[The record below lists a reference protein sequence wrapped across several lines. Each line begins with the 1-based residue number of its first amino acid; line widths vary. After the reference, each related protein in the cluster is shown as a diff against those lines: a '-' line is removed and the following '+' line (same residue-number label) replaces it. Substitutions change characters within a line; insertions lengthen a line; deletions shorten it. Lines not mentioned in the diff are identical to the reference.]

1 MKPIISIV
9 LGTYNRFNFLKLFLD
24 SLRKE
29 MGSFPYETIIID
41 GGSTDGT
48 LLWLIEQKDI
58 ILILQHNHG
67 EWNGKKIERKPWGYF
82 MNLGFKCAQGK
93 YICMLSDD
101 CLIVPG
107 SIINGY
113 NLFEQ
118 KLKEGVN
125 VGAIAFYWR
134 DYPDTPIESFF
145 EHSQSSTKYKIGQVY
160 GNKMFVNHGMYLRK
174 AIEDVG
180 YIDEENYFF
189 YYADVDLSLKIW
201 QKGYIIIDSPN
212 SYIEHFSH
220 ANLTARK
227 SNLEQIKKD
236 SDSFHKWEQI
246 YGNSAGDLIEKE
258 FNDPYRV
265 YEKFPKVSIIY
276 KTYKFKKK
284 IKPFLKELIKKII
297 PKKYYKKLKL
307 LFFSSKFNK

>member
-9 LGTYNRFNFLKLFLD
+9 LGTYNRINFLKLFLD

-29 MGSFPYETIIID
+29 MNDFLYETIIID

-48 LLWLIEQKDI
+48 LPWLVEQKDI

-107 SIINGY
+107 SIMNGY

-118 KLKEGVN
+118 KLKDGVN
-125 VGAIAFYWR
+125 VGAVAFYWR
-134 DYPDTPIESFF
+134 DYPDQI
-145 EHSQSSTKYKIGQVY
+145 KYRVGQAQ
-160 GNKMFVNHGMYLRK
+160 GNKIFVNHGMYLRK
-174 AIEDVG
+174 AVEEVG

-189 YYADVDLSLKIW
+189 YHADTDLSLRLW

-220 ANLTARK
+220 ATLSVRK
-227 SNLEQIKKD
+227 SNEEKEKKD
-236 SDSFHKWEQI
+236 WEYYLKKWNGVFYNEN
-246 YGNSAGDLIEKE
+246 GNYTSSWIEKE
-258 FNDPYRV
+258 YFDSNLTV
-265 YEKFPKVSIIY
+265 KKFPKPTVKYVFSKKRSNLKV
-276 KTYKFKKK
+276 KTRNL
-284 IKPFLKELIKKII
+284 LKSFI
-297 PKKYYKKLKL
+297 PKKYRKKIKGV
-307 LFFSSKFNK
+307 FHIKST

>member
-24 SLRKE
+24 SLREE

-48 LLWLIEQKDI
+48 LPWLIEQKDI

-134 DYPDTPIESFF
+134 DYPDHI
-145 EHSQSSTKYKIGQVY
+145 KYRVGQAQ

-189 YYADVDLSLKIW
+189 YHADTDLSLKIW

-212 SYIEHFSH
+212 SYIEHHSH
-220 ANLTARK
+220 ANISVRK
-227 SNLEQIKKD
+227 SNREKAKMDWDNYLKKWD
-236 SDSFHKWEQI
+236 GVFYNEDRNYTSSW
-246 YGNSAGDLIEKE
+246 IEKDYQDK
-258 FNDPYRV
+258 NLTAK
-265 YEKFPKVSIIY
+265 KFPKSSMLYIINKKKNSLKDNIRIWLRSIIPTNY
-276 KTYKFKKK
+276 RKK
-284 IKPFLKELIKKII
+284 IKILLHIKDI
-297 PKKYYKKLKL
+297 
-307 LFFSSKFNK
+307 